1 MRREGVKA
9 VITFTPMRI
18 ASLLASAT
26 ETVCA
31 LGLED
36 ALVAISH
43 ECDYPPH
50 VLDRPRV
57 SRPRFDPAGLA
68 SGEIDA
74 AVRQA
79 LALHGSVY
87 ALDEDVLRE
96 AAPDLI
102 LTQAVCEVCAVPTS
116 LAQRAAQALGGRAT
130 VLSLDAHTV
139 DGILSTVEQVGR
151 AAGVE
156 ARARD
161 VAGRLRGR
169 IAQVTRRVA
178 GRARPKVLALEWLDP
193 VFVPGHWGP
202 EMITLAGGENLAGA
216 AGKRSQQLAW
226 SAVSG
231 LDPDVLLVLPCGYD
245 LAHARAEA
253 DGHEER
259 LRALAPRAVRDGRA
273 WVVDGSA
280 YFNRSGPRVVDG
292 IEILAR
298 ILHPDAVPE
307 VELAGRA
314 ERWAC

>member
-9 VITFTPMRI
+9 AVTLNPMRI

-31 LGLED
+31 LGLAD

-43 ECDYPPH
+43 ECDYPEY

-57 SRPRFDPAGLA
+57 SRPRFDPTGLA
-68 SGEIDA
+68 GGEIDA
-74 AVRQA
+74 AVRRA
-79 LALHGSVY
+79 LAEHGSVY
-87 ALDEDVLRE
+87 QLDEDALRA

-102 LTQAVCEVCAVPTS
+102 LTQQVCEVCAVPTS
-116 LAQRAAQALGGRAT
+116 LAHQAARALEGMAT

-139 DGILSTVEQVGR
+139 EGILDTVVQVGR

-156 ARARD
+156 ERGMAATT
-161 VAGRLRGR
+161 ALRGR
-169 IAQVTRRVA
+169 IARVQDRVA
-178 GRARPKVLALEWLDP
+178 GRARPRVLALEWLDP

-202 EMITLAGGENLAGA
+202 EMVALAGGDNLAGSSGA
-216 AGKRSQQLAW
+216 RSRQVEW

-245 LAHARAEA
+245 LAGSRAEA
-253 DGHEER
+253 ERHADR
-259 LRALAPRAVRDGRA
+259 LRAVAGRAVGAGRA

-292 IEILAR
+292 IELLAR
-298 ILHPDAVPE
+298 IFHPDAAPE
-307 VELAGRA
+307 VTLEGRA
-314 ERWAC
+314 EPWIG

>member
-1 MRREGVKA
+1 
-9 VITFTPMRI
+9 MRI

-31 LGLED
+31 LGLD
-36 ALVAISH
+36 DRLVAISH
-43 ECDYPPH
+43 ECDYPAH
-50 VLDRPRV
+50 VLNRPRV

-87 ALDEDVLRE
+87 ALDEAALRT

-102 LTQAVCEVCAVPTS
+102 LTQDVCQVCAVPTS
-116 LAQRAAQALGGRAT
+116 LAEQAAWTLEGRAR
-130 VLSLDAHTV
+130 VLSLDAHSV
-139 DGILSTVEQVGR
+139 EGILATVEQVGR
-151 AAGVE
+151 AAGIE
-156 ARARD
+156 ARARE

-169 IAQVTRRVA
+169 TEEVARRVA
-178 GRARPKVLALEWLDP
+178 GRSRPRVLALEWLDP

-202 EMITLAGGENLAGA
+202 EMVALAGGDNLAGS
-216 AGKRSQQLAW
+216 AGQRSQQLEW
-226 SAVSG
+226 GAVSG

-245 LAHARAEA
+245 LPRARAEA
-253 DGHEER
+253 NAHRDR
-259 LRALAPRAVRDGRA
+259 LLALAPRAVRGGRA

-298 ILHPDAVPE
+298 IFHPEAMPGVT
-307 VELAGRA
+307 LAGRA
-314 ERWAC
+314 EPWGG